1 VKQRRKYNILKIKHL
16 VMKTFETKYALV
28 TGAAMGIGLATAK
41 AFAEAGAS
49 VVLSDYDE
57 KQLTQ
62 P

>member
-1 VKQRRKYNILKIKHL
+1 MKIFGNK
-16 VMKTFETKYALV
+16 VALV

-49 VVLSDYDE
+49 VVLADCDE
-57 KQLTQ
+57 KQSTQ